1 MKIGSKLKSFRI
13 EKGLNPVQVAEAI
26 GVSESTYRRYETN
39 KTYPDINVLDK
50 MARLFEKP
58 ISDFFQEHVEQNN
71 QQQKLEGMP
80 IANAYDSIINQ
91 LSDKVIQMYEERIND
106 LKKEVEYWKNK
117 ASKQ

>member
-26 GVSESTYRRYETN
+26 GVSESTYRRYEAD

-58 ISDFFQEHVEQNN
+58 IADFFKDEIQENN
-71 QQQKLEGMP
+71 QQPSNTSSIVQ
-80 IANAYDSIINQ
+80 AYSSTVNQ
-91 LSDKVIQMYEERIND
+91 LSDKVIQMFEERIND
-106 LKKEVEYWKNK
+106 LKKEVEYWKDE
-117 ASKQ
+117 ASKK